1 MNPRR
6 GLWDAI
12 FPLTKKLNRGSE
24 HFRRLS
30 KQLRTPIRAIFQL
43 AMELPPGGE
52 TFVGCRKS
60 HLPHLTAFYYDEL
73 TIKGNFDP
81 FL

>member
-1 MNPRR
+1 M
-6 GLWDAI
+6 GCH

-43 AMELPPGGE
+43 ATELPPAGE
-52 TFVGCRKS
+52 IFVGRRKS

-73 TIKGNFDP
+73 TIKGYFVL